1 VNTALKV
8 IEKADE
14 MAEDLI
20 RAILEKREVEG
31 FAKFLEELDKE
42 MKKEGVSL

>member
-1 VNTALKV
+1 
-8 IEKADE
+8 

-31 FAKFLEELDKE
+31 LTKFLEELDKE
-42 MKKEGVSL
+42 MKKEK